1 MKPLGQD
8 SVQETEVLNF
18 FKALKGTRF
27 IHGLSRGILHFDLLV
42 TYNFGRKSM
51 PDSQSVLLVELY
63 SIKIFSPGSGT
74 PGERKVSLLTMC
86 TVMVI

>member
-1 MKPLGQD
+1 MKPLG
-8 SVQETEVLNF
+8 QETEVLNF

-27 IHGLSRGILHFDLLV
+27 IHGLSMELLHFDLLV

-63 SIKIFSPGSGT
+63 SIKIFYLDLVPQVKGKLVFSQ
-74 PGERKVSLLTMC
+74 C
-86 TVMVI
+86 AQ